1 VLSTR
6 VEWLPNNHC
15 AGSALSVLRIGG
27 RPFQNLEIGFML
39 GPNISAKS
47 NEASVALVTENRLL
61 RDTLARL
68 LRKQSGIRVA
78 GVVANSEILSQQVQ
92 ESACDMVLT
101 DSAPGSGNF
110 LKLRDLD
117 PTNSQL
123 KIILIGME
131 DDPDIFMQAIRSG
144 VRGYVLKEASALE
157 IVAAI
162 RHVGRGE
169 AICPP
174 SLCRVLIEYVW
185 RQEQENPEPSYSTG
199 ATAGRLTHRQVQLM
213 TLVASGLSNKEIAA
227 SLNLSQ
233 YTVKNHLR
241 RVMRQVEA
249 KNRYDA
255 VAAIRACGLIAEK
268 RSGPASD

>member
-1 VLSTR
+1 MLC
-6 VEWLPNNHC
+6 PN
-15 AGSALSVLRIGG
+15 S
-27 RPFQNLEIGFML
+27 
-39 GPNISAKS
+39 SAKS
-47 NEASVALVTENRLL
+47 IEVNDVFLATENRLL

-78 GVVANSEILSQQVQ
+78 GVVANSESLTDQVQ
-92 ESACDMVLT
+92 ESLSGMVLT
-101 DSAPGSGNF
+101 DFAPGSVNF

-117 PTNSQL
+117 RTYSHL

-131 DDPDIFMQAIRSG
+131 DDADIFMQ
-144 VRGYVLKEASALE
+144 
-157 IVAAI
+157 AI

-174 SLCRVLIEYVW
+174 NLCMVLIDYIW
-185 RQEQENPEPSYSTG
+185 RQGQENQEPACSTG
-199 ATAGRLTHRQVQLM
+199 ASAGRLTHRQVQLM
-213 TLVASGLSNKEIAA
+213 NLVANGLSNKEIAA

-249 KNRYDA
+249 RSRYDA
-255 VAAIRACGLIAEK
+255 VAAMRASGLIAEK
-268 RSGPASD
+268 RSSPASD

>member
-1 VLSTR
+1 MVC
-6 VEWLPNNHC
+6 PN
-15 AGSALSVLRIGG
+15 S
-27 RPFQNLEIGFML
+27 
-39 GPNISAKS
+39 SAKS
-47 NEASVALVTENRLL
+47 IEVNVFLATENRLL

-78 GVVANSEILSQQVQ
+78 GVVATSEDLPHQVQ
-92 ESACDMVLT
+92 ESACGMVLT
-101 DSAPGSGNF
+101 DFAPSSGNF
-110 LKLRDLD
+110 LKLCDLHRMTSD
-117 PTNSQL
+117 L

-131 DDPDIFMQAIRSG
+131 DDPAIFMRAIRLG
-144 VRGYVLKEASALE
+144 VRGYVLKDASALE

-174 SLCRVLIEYVW
+174 NLCRVLIEYVW
-185 RQEQENPEPSYSTG
+185 RQEQENPESSYSTG
-199 ATAGRLTHRQVQLM
+199 ATASRLTHRQVQLM
-213 TLVASGLSNKEIAA
+213 NLVANGLSNKEIAA

-249 KNRYDA
+249 RNRYDA
-255 VAAIRACGLIAEK
+255 VAAIRASGLIAEK

>member
-1 VLSTR
+1 MS
-6 VEWLPNNHC
+6 C
-15 AGSALSVLRIGG
+15 
-27 RPFQNLEIGFML
+27 
-39 GPNISAKS
+39 PNISAKS

-68 LRKQSGIRVA
+68 LRKQSGIRVT
-78 GVVANSEILSQQVQ
+78 GVVANSENLSQEVQ
-92 ESACDMVLT
+92 ESACSMVLT
-101 DSAPGSGNF
+101 DFAPGSGNF
-110 LKLRDLD
+110 LKLRELD
-117 PTNSQL
+117 PTNSHL

-131 DDPDIFMQAIRSG
+131 DDPEIFMQAIRLG
-144 VRGYVLKEASALE
+144 VRGYVLKDASALE

-174 SLCRVLIEYVW
+174 NLCTVLIEFVCH
-185 RQEQENPEPSYSTG
+185 QEQENSESADSTG

-213 TLVASGLSNKEIAA
+213 NLVANGLSNKEIAA

-241 RVMRQVEA
+241 RVMRQVKA
-249 KNRYDA
+249 RNRYDA
-255 VAAIRACGLIAEK
+255 VAAIKASGLIAEK
-268 RSGPASD
+268 RSSPAGDYPRAINQLP

>member
-1 VLSTR
+1 MSC
-6 VEWLPNNHC
+6 PNT
-15 AGSALSVLRIGG
+15 
-27 RPFQNLEIGFML
+27 
-39 GPNISAKS
+39 SAKS
-47 NEASVALVTENRLL
+47 VEANVFLATENRLL

-78 GVVANSEILSQQVQ
+78 GVVANSEDLSQQVQ
-92 ESACDMVLT
+92 ESACGMVLT
-101 DSAPGSGNF
+101 DFPPGSVNF

-117 PTNSQL
+117 PTNSDL

-131 DDPDIFMQAIRSG
+131 DEPDIFMQAIRLG
-144 VRGYVLKEASALE
+144 VRGYVLKDASALE

-174 SLCRVLIEYVW
+174 NLCMVLIEYVW
-185 RQEQENPEPSYSTG
+185 RREQENPESSYPTG

-213 TLVASGLSNKEIAA
+213 NLVANGLSNKEIAA

-233 YTVKNHLR
+233 YTVKNHLH

-255 VAAIRACGLIAEK
+255 VAAIRASGLIAEK
-268 RSGPASD
+268 RSGHASD

>member
-1 VLSTR
+1 MLC
-6 VEWLPNNHC
+6 PN
-15 AGSALSVLRIGG
+15 S
-27 RPFQNLEIGFML
+27 
-39 GPNISAKS
+39 SAKS
-47 NEASVALVTENRLL
+47 IEANVFLATENRLL

-68 LRKQSGIRVA
+68 LRKQSGIMVA
-78 GVVANSEILSQQVQ
+78 GVVANSESLSEQVQ
-92 ESACDMVLT
+92 ESTCGMVLT
-101 DSAPGSGNF
+101 DFAPGSGNF

-117 PTNSQL
+117 RTNSHL
-123 KIILIGME
+123 RIILIGME
-131 DDPDIFMQAIRSG
+131 DDPQVFMQAIRLG
-144 VRGYVLKEASALE
+144 VRGYVLKDASALE

-174 SLCRVLIEYVW
+174 NLCMALIEYVW
-185 RQEQENPEPSYSTG
+185 RQEQGSPESSNLTA

-213 TLVASGLSNKEIAA
+213 NLVANGLSNKEIAA

-249 KNRYDA
+249 RNRYDA
-255 VAAIRACGLIAEK
+255 VAAIRASGLIAEK
-268 RSGPASD
+268 RSSPASD

>member
-1 VLSTR
+1 
-6 VEWLPNNHC
+6 
-15 AGSALSVLRIGG
+15 
-27 RPFQNLEIGFML
+27 ML
-39 GPNISAKS
+39 CPDSSAKS
-47 NEASVALVTENRLL
+47 NELNVFLATENRLL

-78 GVVANSEILSQQVQ
+78 GVVANSEGLSEQVQ
-92 ESACDMVLT
+92 EATCGLALT
-101 DSAPGSGNF
+101 DFAPGSVNF
-110 LKLRDLD
+110 LKLRGSDR
-117 PTNSQL
+117 TNSHL

-131 DDPDIFMQAIRSG
+131 DDPDIFMRAIRLG
-144 VRGYVLKEASALE
+144 VRGYVLKDASALE

-174 SLCRVLIEYVW
+174 NLCMVLIEHVW
-185 RQEQENPEPSYSTG
+185 RQGQENPESSYSTG

-213 TLVASGLSNKEIAA
+213 NLVANGLSNKEIAA

-249 KNRYDA
+249 RNRYDA
-255 VAAIRACGLIAEK
+255 VAAIRASGLITEK
-268 RSGPASD
+268 RNNPASD

>member
-1 VLSTR
+1 MSC
-6 VEWLPNNHC
+6 PNT
-15 AGSALSVLRIGG
+15 
-27 RPFQNLEIGFML
+27 
-39 GPNISAKS
+39 SAKS
-47 NEASVALVTENRLL
+47 VEANVFLATENRLL

-78 GVVANSEILSQQVQ
+78 GVVANSEDLSQQVQ
-92 ESACDMVLT
+92 ESACGMVLT
-101 DSAPGSGNF
+101 DFPPGSVNF

-117 PTNSQL
+117 LINSDL

-131 DDPDIFMQAIRSG
+131 DEPDIFMQAIRLG
-144 VRGYVLKEASALE
+144 VRGYVLKDASALE

-174 SLCRVLIEYVW
+174 NLCMVLIEYVW
-185 RQEQENPEPSYSTG
+185 RREQENPESSYPTG

-213 TLVASGLSNKEIAA
+213 NLVANGLSNKEIAA

-233 YTVKNHLR
+233 YTVKNHLH

-255 VAAIRACGLIAEK
+255 VAAIRASGLIAEK
-268 RSGPASD
+268 RSGHASD

>member
-1 VLSTR
+1 MS
-6 VEWLPNNHC
+6 
-15 AGSALSVLRIGG
+15 
-27 RPFQNLEIGFML
+27 

-78 GVVANSEILSQQVQ
+78 GVVANSENLSPQVQ
-92 ESACDMVLT
+92 ESGCDMVLT
-101 DSAPGSGNF
+101 DFAPGSGNF
-110 LKLRDLD
+110 LKLRDLED
-117 PTNSQL
+117 TNSHL

-131 DDPDIFMQAIRSG
+131 DDPDIFMQSVRLG
-144 VRGYVLKEASALE
+144 VRGYVLKDASALE

-174 SLCRVLIEYVW
+174 KLCMVLIEYVC
-185 RQEQENPEPSYSTG
+185 RQEQENPGSSYSTG
-199 ATAGRLTHRQVQLM
+199 VTAGRLTHRQVQLM
-213 TLVASGLSNKEIAA
+213 NLVANGLSNKEIAA

-249 KNRYDA
+249 RNRYDA
-255 VAAIRACGLIAEK
+255 VAAVRASGLIAEK